1 MQKHIDAVHRYLPE
15 SIRSRAHLGRIFVQ
29 DIVRCDL
36 TKQASAMAYVTLLSL
51 VPSLVAIFCVL
62 SLFTPLLG
70 KGSSIV
76 DQAREFILENLAA
89 DSGEAVVKY
98 LDRMI
103 SKISLATIGWSSFA
117 SVLLTLILLLRQVE
131 EALNRIWLVRKGRN
145 VFIRF
150 MYFWT
155 FLTLGMVVV
164 AIGVGV
170 SASLS
175 FPALFSA
182 TSVSVG
188 PMAWVLARF
197 TELFGG
203 FVFFFFLYKIGPNCA
218 VGTKN
223 AALGAAVAGTALQIS
238 GWLYG
243 IYVRDAKNYQTL
255 YGALAQVPIFLVW
268 LYIGWIIILIGA
280 LVSWRLQEGFPV
292 QGEEEA
298 LDQSKSPVEQ
308 LRNMQVKTA
317 LPWVS
322 LLAIHQEFA
331 AGSGKGLS
339 GQDLAHKMR
348 LPVSWVTDALDA
360 LQSLGYVVAGKQLQG
375 SATSGAPQVTDPY
388 FPTAPATNLMVTKVT
403 ADLSSPMEHWVENW
417 HFDMPINLRKAIHLI
432 GRDHGEATMS
442 DILQAL

>member
-1 MQKHIDAVHRYLPE
+1 MQKYIDVVHRYLPE
-15 SIRSRAHLGRIFVQ
+15 SIRSRSHVGRIFIQ

-70 KGSSIV
+70 KGSSLI
-76 DQAREFILENLAA
+76 DQAREFILENLAS
-89 DSGEAVVKY
+89 DSGEAAVSY

-117 SVLLTLILLLRQVE
+117 SVLVTLILLLRQVE

-155 FLTLGMVVV
+155 FLTLGMVIV

-170 SASLS
+170 TASLS
-175 FPALFSA
+175 FPALFSS
-182 TSVSVG
+182 TSSVSIG
-188 PMAWVLARF
+188 PMAWIIGRF
-197 TELFGG
+197 TELLGSFI
-203 FVFFFFLYKIGPNCA
+203 FFFFLYKIGPNCA

-223 AALGAAVAGTALQIS
+223 AALGALVAGTALQIS

-308 LRNMQVKTA
+308 LRNMQFKAA

-322 LLAIHQEFA
+322 LLAIHQQFA

-348 LPVSWVTDALDA
+348 LPASWVTEALDA
-360 LQSLGYVVAGKQLQG
+360 LQSLGYVVAGKTQG
-375 SATSGAPQVTDPY
+375 SVSSGAPQVTDPY
-388 FPTAPATNLMVTKVT
+388 FPTAPATNLKVT
-403 ADLSSPMEHWVENW
+403 QVTQDLSSPMEQWLENW
-417 HFDMPINLRKAIHLI
+417 HYDMPINLRKAIHLI
-432 GRDHGEATMS
+432 GRDHGAATMS
-442 DILQAL
+442 DILQAI